1 MDPRLIRF
9 KGSPTTLRG
18 YFVNDFLVKNLGKTK
33 AQIEAAMKTWPERID
48 HPKHGRKTLAE
59 LLSTPG
65 QDLKRF
71 LNWTTGRDPGDFT
84 FFSWNESGQL
94 IFGPVN
100 CETCL
105 LVDRLIQLGLPMGKK
120 GKLKTIVGEWHTGE
134 YLLPPEKRGSGGCKK
149 LCELLLCEL
158 QKLAVPPSRPARNS
172 PLLPGLLPSF

>member
-9 KGSPTTLRG
+9 KRSPTTLRS

-84 FFSWNESGQL
+84 FFSWNESGQF

-105 LVDRLIQLGLPMGKK
+105 LVDSPMFLRKVRCWSGTRSASRGLQPRVA
-120 GKLKTIVGEWHTGE
+120 VGFCLRQPQG
-134 YLLPPEKRGSGGCKK
+134 
-149 LCELLLCEL
+149 
-158 QKLAVPPSRPARNS
+158 A
-172 PLLPGLLPSF
+172 